1 MDISEYHNTKGAEC
15 LIFIALTF
23 GVGVTYF
30 THPTI
35 HCFSKSLMQT
45 IDN

>member
-1 MDISEYHNTKGAEC
+1 MDMSEYHNTKGAEC
-15 LIFIALTF
+15 LTFLALTF

-35 HCFSKSLMQT
+35 HCCFSKLLMQT
-45 IDN
+45 NY